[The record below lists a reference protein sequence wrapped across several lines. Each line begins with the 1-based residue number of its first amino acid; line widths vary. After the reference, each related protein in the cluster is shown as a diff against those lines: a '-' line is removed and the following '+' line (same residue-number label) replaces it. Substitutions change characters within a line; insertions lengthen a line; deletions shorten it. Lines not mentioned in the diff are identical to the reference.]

1 MKSNKF
7 RLSVLFSLSV
17 ITVCALFVNCENFF
31 MPESKI
37 VKAPLNYINP
47 SLSRKAE
54 LALWH
59 TAESYET
66 PVEKLQE
73 QVQAWLQPEA
83 ENASRSRSSVTGVYS
98 YSVTVENGFSS
109 VPADRRSPDAQSE
122 SSVIP
127 FNVFQLENRSEGTSG
142 FAFTCGDPRIGNLL
156 ALVEDGD
163 FHDMEMPFWQ
173 IFLGCLDEYIDETI
187 AV

>member
-17 ITVCALFVNCENFF
+17 ITVCVLFVSCENFF

-47 SLSRKAE
+47 SLGRKAE

-59 TAESYET
+59 TAESFET
-66 PVEKLQE
+66 SVETLQE
-73 QVQAWLQPEA
+73 QIQAWLQPEA
-83 ENASRSRSSVTGVYS
+83 ENASRSRSSVTSVYS
-98 YSVTVENGFSS
+98 YSITKENGFSS
-109 VPADRRSPDAQSE
+109 VPADRRSPDARSE
-122 SSVIP
+122 RSVIP

-142 FAFTCGDPRIGNLL
+142 FAFTCGIN
-156 ALVEDGD
+156 
-163 FHDMEMPFWQ
+163 
-173 IFLGCLDEYIDETI
+173 
-187 AV
+187 

>member
-1 MKSNKF
+1 MKNNKF
-7 RLSVLFSLSV
+7 SLFLFGLPVIILGILLSSCD
-17 ITVCALFVNCENFF
+17 TFF

-37 VKAPLNYINP
+37 GQAPQIYNSS

-54 LALWH
+54 LSLWH
-59 TAESYET
+59 TAESHDT
-66 PVEKLQE
+66 PVEALQD
-73 QVQAWLQPEA
+73 QVQAWLQPKTDTE
-83 ENASRSRSSVTGVYS
+83 SRSRSAVTSVYS
-98 YSVTVENGFSS
+98 YSVIVENGFSS
-109 VPADRRSPDAQSE
+109 VPANRRPVDTMPE
-122 SSVIP
+122 RSVIP
-127 FNVFQLENRSEGTSG
+127 FYVFQLENREERTSG
-142 FAFTCGDPRIGNLL
+142 FAFACGDPRIGNLL